1 MLQNPTKHQSREE
14 IRKQKLA
21 DIGVDVN
28 DIEAQQIEDSALPN
42 KIPPALSKQKPKP
55 KVQDV
60 ESTFKEY
67 GFKVSFYVTIFF
79 ITFGN
84 KPLTEDECNTKKY
97 KNLVESHH
105 KRMDKLF
112 RKLEKG
118 MLINSNVLNE
128 IIRMK

>member
-1 MLQNPTKHQSREE
+1 MILDPTFLDEHLEFMDMLQNPTKHQSREE

-42 KIPPALSKQKPKP
+42 KIPPALSKPKPKP

-67 GFKVSFYVTIFF
+67 GFKV
-79 ITFGN
+79 
-84 KPLTEDECNTKKY
+84 KY
-97 KNLVESHH
+97 YFLK
-105 KRMDKLF
+105 
-112 RKLEKG
+112 
-118 MLINSNVLNE
+118 
-128 IIRMK
+128 

>member
-1 MLQNPTKHQSREE
+1 MDMLQNPTKHQSREE

-42 KIPPALSKQKPKP
+42 KIPPALSKQKQKP

-67 GFKVSFYVTIFF
+67 GFKVSFLYYQFF
-79 ITFGN
+79 HNI
-84 KPLTEDECNTKKY
+84 
-97 KNLVESHH
+97 
-105 KRMDKLF
+105 
-112 RKLEKG
+112 
-118 MLINSNVLNE
+118 
-128 IIRMK
+128 

>member
-1 MLQNPTKHQSREE
+1 MDMLQNPTKHQSREE

-42 KIPPALSKQKPKP
+42 KLPPALSKPKPKP
-55 KVQDV
+55 KIHDV

-67 GFKVSFYVTIFF
+67 GFKVSHFF
-79 ITFGN
+79 LYFMFNILN
-84 KPLTEDECNTKKY
+84 KTLTEDELNTKKY
-97 KNLVESHH
+97 KSLVESQQ
-105 KRMDKLF
+105 KRMDKLL

-118 MLINSNVLNE
+118 MLINCC
-128 IIRMK
+128 

>member
-1 MLQNPTKHQSREE
+1 MVSRLVFMLP
-14 IRKQKLA
+14 
-21 DIGVDVN
+21 
-28 DIEAQQIEDSALPN
+28 
-42 KIPPALSKQKPKP
+42 
-55 KVQDV
+55 
-60 ESTFKEY
+60 F
-67 GFKVSFYVTIFF
+67 FF

-84 KPLTEDECNTKKY
+84 KTLTEDECNTKKY

>member
-79 ITFGN
+79 IIFRN
-84 KPLTEDECNTKKY
+84 KTLTEDECNTKKY

-118 MLINSNVLNE
+118 MLI
-128 IIRMK
+128 RTK